1 MIFES
6 PDPRDSKISLRLK
19 SMTMLVEMIVML
31 GDDADHATHVQ
42 LQVEK
47 LKCRVKIMRSALEEQ
62 LRAEKLSPTFKIM
75 RRCPTVPVSKTEKV
89 FVYRDA

>member
-6 PDPRDSKISLRLK
+6 PDPHDMKISLRLK

-31 GDDADHATHVQ
+31 GDHADHATHVQ

-47 LKCRVKIMRSALEEQ
+47 LKFGVKVMCSALEE
-62 LRAEKLSPTFKIM
+62 KFSPTFKIM
-75 RRCPTVPVSKTEKV
+75 RRCPTVLVSKTEMFLCGKARTKRSV
-89 FVYRDA
+89 